1 MCLSSKFAYRS
12 AAGRYRRGRT
22 GFASFAAR
30 PCLAMRG
37 SRSASSR
44 RKGGACYASNCATG
58 ASAPDASL
66 VTVAA
71 LRCARLGISRRRPN
85 SGETAAFSMPR
96 SQRAEAP
103 WPFGQAGEAGLS
115 CTCATLDIGTAV
127 S

>member
-1 MCLSSKFAYRS
+1 MCLSFKFAYRS
-12 AAGRYRRGRT
+12 AARRYRRGRA

-30 PCLAMRG
+30 PRRALHG
-37 SRSASSR
+37 SRSAPGR
-44 RKGGACYASNCATG
+44 RKGGACYASNCASG
-58 ASAPDASL
+58 AIAPDATL

-71 LRCARLGISRRRPN
+71 LRCARLGISRRRPT

-103 WPFGQAGEAGLS
+103 WPCGQAGEAGLS
-115 CTCATLDIGTAV
+115 CTCATLDISTAV